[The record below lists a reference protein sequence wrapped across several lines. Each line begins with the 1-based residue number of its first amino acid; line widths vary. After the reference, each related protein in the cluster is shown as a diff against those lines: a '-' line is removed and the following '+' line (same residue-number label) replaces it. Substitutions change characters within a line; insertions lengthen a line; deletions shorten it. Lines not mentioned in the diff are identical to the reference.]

1 MFEISVGEI
10 YAEQCGFLLG
20 LIQTSAEA
28 VFVVV
33 VLFTGN
39 SCGMSSDNSHSVVTS
54 QAETSAHKPAV

>member
-10 YAEQCGFLLG
+10 YAEQCGFLLR